1 MELSKPKHIIR
12 VYKEDADIKKSG
24 WKDIY
29 QGNNFMLALY
39 YFMSEK
45 KASGIDDMVSWT
57 WSGNYED

>member
-1 MELSKPKHIIR
+1 MDVNKPKHIIR

-39 YFMSEK
+39 YFMFEK
-45 KASGIDDMVSWT
+45 RAGTIENVVSWT
-57 WSGNYED
+57 WQGNYED